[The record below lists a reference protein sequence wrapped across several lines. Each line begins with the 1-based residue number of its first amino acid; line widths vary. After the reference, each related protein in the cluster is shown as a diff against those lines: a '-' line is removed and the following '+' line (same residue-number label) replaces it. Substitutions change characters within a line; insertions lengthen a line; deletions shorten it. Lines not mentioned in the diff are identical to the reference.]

1 MQTAE
6 VEKLRDEV
14 KKSTSEGSPQP
25 TSAEAKPAPKP
36 SPAESKAATKASP
49 VASKTAPKPSP
60 VKSKSPTQPKSQA
73 SGLPP
78 LSVKTK
84 KADTPVNAAEGWL
97 KSAKE
102 DAANIASVT
111 PTQVNLSSV
120 CARAR

>member
-78 LSVKTK
+78 LSVKTNK
-84 KADTPVNAAEGWL
+84 PDTPVNTAEGWL

-120 CARAR
+120 CAGA

>member
-14 KKSTSEGSPQP
+14 KKSTSKGSPQP

-36 SPAESKAATKASP
+36 SPAESKAATKAFP
-49 VASKTAPKPSP
+49 AASMTAPKPSP

-73 SGLPP
+73 SGLPS

-84 KADTPVNAAEGWL
+84 KADTPGNAAEGWL

-120 CARAR
+120 CARA